1 MAIVRIPKVNNYT
14 IMSNHHLTDPNLSLK
29 AKGLM
34 SYMLSRPD
42 NWDFTIE
49 GLARQNMEGADAIAR
64 IIRELEARGYVVRSR
79 TRNKA
84 GKFTDMEYR
93 ILECPQDTAAMETIA
108 VESEPLPDHDEPIPE
123 HPIPNSPFPE
133 NPVMDIPNPDAPFPE
148 NAGQINTEPLNT
160 EIPKTEREKTEIS
173 NPDPSKTDLSIPTNY
188 AVPTEIDRKIKTINP
203 PDIRKLTAQ
212 VRLQIGY
219 HEMKESLGQ
228 AELDNVVSLIVEV
241 FSSHCRH
248 FTISGRKIP
257 AELVKQR
264 FQELN
269 SLHIEYV
276 FGCMK
281 KAGSDI
287 RNIKQYLLA
296 SLFNAPATMDSYYRA
311 MVNHDLDFS

>member
-1 MAIVRIPKVNNYT
+1 MSIVRIPKVNNYT

-64 IIRELEARGYVVRSR
+64 IIRELEGRGYVIRSR

-93 ILECPQDTAAMETIA
+93 ILECPLDIADVQTITEENVPMPA
-108 VESEPLPDHDEPIPE
+108 SDEPIPD
-123 HPIPNSPFPE
+123 HPIPNSPLPE

-148 NAGQINTEPLNT
+148 NAGQINTEPFNT
-160 EIPKTEREKTEIS
+160 EIPKTGKEKTEIS
-173 NPDPSKTDLSIPTNY
+173 NPDPSKTDLSIPADY
-188 AVPTEIDRKIKTINP
+188 AVPTGIDRQIKTINP

-212 VRLQIGY
+212 VRMQIGY
-219 HEMKESLGQ
+219 YEMKESLGQ

-241 FSSHCRH
+241 LSAQCCHY
-248 FTISGRKIP
+248 TISGGKIP

-276 FGCMK
+276 FSCMK

-311 MVNHDLDFS
+311 QVNHDLDFG